1 MEKKKIESA
10 PEEGDLNTQAIKKG
24 LTPEEKRYLQKDLE
38 AVESGRMSS
47 EGMSEE
53 PKIDF
58 DQRSYEDDRQ
68 RERDEEEFI
77 VEGMY
82 KFKKSQGI
90 SEEEISY
97 DDIYEYVQT
106 GGTIRSFSDKFSN
119 IDEEK
124 KLKFI
129 KRLEKLER
137 DWREA
142 TRIK

>member
-1 MEKKKIESA
+1 MENP

-24 LTPEEKRYLQKDLE
+24 LTPEEQKYLQKDLE

-47 EGMSEE
+47 DSLASIGDDT
-53 PKIDF
+53 KIDF
-58 DQRSYEDDRQ
+58 EQRSYEDDRQ

-90 SEEEISY
+90 PEEEIRY

-106 GGTIRSFSDKFSN
+106 GGTIRSFSDQFSN

-124 KLKFI
+124 KLNFI
-129 KRLEKLER
+129 KRLEKLEE

-142 TRIK
+142 TRIKK